1 MNTNKSCI
9 SRFFFI
15 CTFLCATISGSFAGQ
30 GKADSLFAS
39 NNYFEAAIEYERC
52 IFYESDAGKI
62 QSLQFNKA
70 LCYKENG
77 EYERAAENLQS
88 IYFSNGNDTLYAFV
102 SYELALCRYLNGE
115 AQKALWKI
123 DEYLARSGDSS
134 TWLNFLPLKTL
145 CLNELQNW
153 NEARTTLQHYFSK
166 TAFEKEQALQ
176 LNALTDS
183 LYQNEL
189 PKIKNPRKAENLS
202 RFIPGSGQ
210 VYAGK
215 AGEGMLNF
223 LINASLLGFS
233 AHQFYHGYYIT
244 GYVAGLG
251 MLSKI
256 YLGGVKRAGDLARE
270 KNRNSLSDFNL
281 AVNQLVIDSFQ
292 GE

>member
-15 CTFLCATISGSFAGQ
+15 CTFLCVTISGSFAGQ

-39 NNYFEAAIEYERC
+39 ANYFEAAIEYERC
-52 IFYESDAGKI
+52 IFYESDAGRI

-88 IYFSNGNDTLYAFV
+88 IYFSNSTDTLYALV
-102 SYELALCRYLNGE
+102 NYELALCTYLNGE

-123 DEYLARSGDSS
+123 DEFLARSGDSN
-134 TWLNFLPLKTL
+134 TWLSFLPLKTL
-145 CLNELQNW
+145 CLNEQHNW
-153 NEARTTLQHYFSK
+153 NDARATLQHYFSK
-166 TAFEKEQALQ
+166 TAVDQEQALQ

-233 AHQFYHGYYIT
+233 VHQFYHGYYIT

-281 AVNQLVIDSFQ
+281 AVNQLVIHSLQ

>member
-30 GKADSLFAS
+30 GKADSLFIS
-39 NNYFEAAIEYERC
+39 GNFFEAAIEYERC
-52 IFYESDAGKI
+52 IFYESAAERI
-62 QSLQFNKA
+62 NSLQFSKA
-70 LCYKENG
+70 LCYKNSG

-88 IYFSNGNDTLYAFV
+88 IYFSNSNDTLYALV

-123 DEYLARSGDSS
+123 DEFLARSGDSN
-134 TWLNFLPLKTL
+134 TWHSFLPLKTL
-145 CLNELQNW
+145 CLNEQQNW
-153 NEARTTLQHYFSK
+153 NEARATLQLYFSK
-166 TAFEKEQALQ
+166 TAVDQEQALQ
-176 LNALTDS
+176 LNTLTDS
-183 LYQNEL
+183 LYQHEV

-233 AHQFYHGYYIT
+233 AHQFYHGFYIT

-270 KNRNSLSDFNL
+270 KNRNSLSGFNL
-281 AVNQLVIDSFQ
+281 AVNQLVIHSLQ
-292 GE
+292 GK